1 MNKAIEDLE
10 KFISKKLD
18 EIEEDRTITKSDK
31 VDVIDVY
38 FNTYKFLKDY
48 KKNVKILEE
57 ERIKN
62 KYKGVERDD

>member
-10 KFISKKLD
+10 RFISQKLD
-18 EIEEDRTITKSDK
+18 EIEEDKTITKNEK

-48 KKNVKILEE
+48 KQNVKMLNKEIVRRKF
-57 ERIKN
+57 ER
-62 KYKGVERDD
+62 GE

>member
-10 KFISKKLD
+10 RFISQKLD
-18 EIEEDRTITKSDK
+18 EIEEDKTITKSEK

-48 KKNVKILEE
+48 KDNVKMLNKEIVRRKF
-57 ERIKN
+57 ER
-62 KYKGVERDD
+62 GE

>member
-10 KFISKKLD
+10 KFISQKLD
-18 EIEEDRTITKSDK
+18 EIEEDKTITKSEK

-48 KKNVKILEE
+48 KENVKVLNKEIVRRKF
-57 ERIKN
+57 ER
-62 KYKGVERDD
+62 GE

>member
-10 KFISKKLD
+10 RFISQKLD
-18 EIEEDRTITKSDK
+18 EVEQDKTITKKEK

-48 KKNVKILEE
+48 KENVKVLNKEIVKRKF
-57 ERIKN
+57 ER
-62 KYKGVERDD
+62 GE

>member
-10 KFISKKLD
+10 RFISNKLD
-18 EIEEDRTITKSDK
+18 EIEEDKTITKSEK

-48 KKNVKILEE
+48 KENVKMLNKEIVRRKF
-57 ERIKN
+57 ER
-62 KYKGVERDD
+62 GE

>member
-10 KFISKKLD
+10 IFISQKLD
-18 EIEEDRTITKSDK
+18 EIEEDKTITKSEK

-48 KKNVKILEE
+48 KENVKVLNKEIVRRKF
-57 ERIKN
+57 ER
-62 KYKGVERDD
+62 GE